1 MYEKQSLCYKICLV
15 LWDIINLKKK
25 KKKRGC
31 LYEENKPN
39 WQLRCKKNL
48 LPLTAPATLAR
59 QVGVLSPFIPVVKT
73 I

>member
-1 MYEKQSLCYKICLV
+1 MFIQVSQVNVIWLFMHYQSLNLRLFRSLMYEKQSLCYKICLV

-39 WQLRCKKNL
+39 
-48 LPLTAPATLAR
+48 
-59 QVGVLSPFIPVVKT
+59 
-73 I
+73 